1 MSRQRKFRWFRS
13 LKVKSIAFVA
23 GIVFSV
29 AAVLTSYFTY
39 HETHERVHKR
49 IKEKGRTFAN
59 NLAYNSKI
67 RIPDYGV
74 LILDKAS
81 LQRLAAAVV
90 KDEDVILVA
99 IQDERGSILTM
110 VGEKLALARETIF
123 SGDLNEGALTSRKLS
138 CRLLKLKGWE
148 PFYEIIVPI
157 FRRELQPIGEEPI
170 TETKKDEKIGV
181 VRVAMTLTNARKA
194 VAKTRNTVI
203 YLTLIVLTMA
213 VAATVSLMNRITSP
227 ILKLQQMTAIVASG
241 DLNQKIDIPSGDEL
255 GELASSFNTMT
266 EQLKVEQEILI
277 AKEQAEAATKAK
289 SQFLAHMSHEIRT
302 PMNAVLG
309 FSDLLKNTS
318 LDDLQRDYVNTISES
333 GAVLLALINDILD
346 ISKIEAREVHFE
358 NVNFDLED
366 LVESAL
372 KIIRPKLKDRNLEVY
387 CDFAEN
393 IPRSFKG
400 DPARIRQI
408 LLNLLSNAVK
418 FTEEGEIHV
427 SVRLE
432 KPSSEPLEENMH
444 MLRISVKDTGIGIP
458 EDKRETIFDAFTQV
472 DSSTARKY
480 GGTGLGLAITKAIV
494 ERMGGR
500 IRVESEEGTGSEFMF
515 TLKLEEVLSV
525 IKKEISPVQLEQ
537 PETPSSTV
545 ESECKG
551 IRVLVAEDNPINQK
565 LINVL
570 LENMGCEVDL
580 VSNGQEAIKKIKI
593 SEYNL
598 CLMDVWMPVMDGL
611 KATELIRQDI
621 NRELPIIALTAAA
634 MKEDEEKCLASGMN
648 DYLSKPIDVRKLKEK
663 ILKWGKLEMHY
674 DEKERETKNS

>member
-1 MSRQRKFRWFRS
+1 MSGQRKFRWFRS
-13 LKVKSIAFVA
+13 LKIKSIAFVA

-29 AAVLTSYFTY
+29 AVVLTSYFTY

-49 IKEKGRTFAN
+49 IKEKGRIFAK

-74 LILDKAS
+74 LILDKTS
-81 LQRLAAAVV
+81 LRRLAAAVV

-123 SGDLNEGALTSRKLS
+123 MGDLNEDALTSRKLL
-138 CRLLKLKGWE
+138 CRLLKLKGWD
-148 PFYEIIVPI
+148 PFYEVIVPI
-157 FRRELQPIGEEPI
+157 FREELQLTGEEPI
-170 TETKKDEKIGV
+170 TEIKKDEKIGV

-203 YLTLIVLTMA
+203 YLTLIVLTIA

-227 ILKLQQMTAIVASG
+227 ILKLRQMTAIVAGG
-241 DLNQKIDIPSGDEL
+241 DLNQKIDIPSEDEL

-302 PMNAVLG
+302 PMNAILG

-318 LDDLQRDYVNTISES
+318 LDDLQRDYINTISES

-358 NVNFDLED
+358 NVSFDMEN

-372 KIIRPKLKDRNLEVY
+372 KIIKPKLKDKNLEVY

-393 IPRSFKG
+393 IPKSFKG
-400 DPARIRQI
+400 DPARIRQV

-427 SVRLE
+427 SVGLE
-432 KPSSEPLEENMH
+432 EPPSEPLEENMH
-444 MLRISVKDTGIGIP
+444 ILKISVKDTGIGIP
-458 EDKRETIFDAFTQV
+458 EDKQETIFDAFTQV
-472 DSSTARKY
+472 DTSIARKY
-480 GGTGLGLAITKAIV
+480 GGTGLGLAISKAIV
-494 ERMGGR
+494 ERMDGQ
-500 IRVESEEGTGSEFMF
+500 IRVESEEETGSEFMF
-515 TLKLEEVLSV
+515 TLKLEEVPV
-525 IKKEISPVQLEQ
+525 IEKEISPAQSEQ

-593 SEYNL
+593 SDYNL

-611 KATELIRQDI
+611 KATELIRKDI

-634 MKEDEEKCLASGMN
+634 MKEDEEKCLTSGMN

-663 ILKWGKLEMHY
+663 ILKWGK
-674 DEKERETKNS
+674 EKVR